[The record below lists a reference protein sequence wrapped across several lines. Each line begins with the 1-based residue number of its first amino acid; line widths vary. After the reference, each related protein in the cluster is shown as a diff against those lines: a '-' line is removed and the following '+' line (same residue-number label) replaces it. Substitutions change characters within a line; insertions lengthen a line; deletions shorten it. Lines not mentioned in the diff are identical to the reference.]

1 MINFKAC
8 PFIFILL
15 IFQSILPAQ
24 VLKVNYDAPEEVG
37 RISSARINEASGMA
51 FSYITDDAFWVHNDS
66 GDGPNLYLIN
76 KSGELLT
83 FGQVSGATSTDWED
97 MASFVLNNK
106 SYLIVGDFGDNA
118 RLRTNYK
125 LYILEEPI
133 YNPSG
138 TNPSTYPV
146 LRTINYQYDNGSQNC
161 ESVGVDVSQGKIILF
176 SKSHDNEVR
185 YVYEIPLSVAPGT
198 ETTTATHIASLSSD
212 DTTAMDISNDGH
224 RAVVLTYKD
233 FAYEFTREDGETW
246 QQAFNQPYNTITMP
260 IGRAGEEAIAY
271 DTNGFDIYTIREG
284 LGSEIYV
291 LTGTEEEDPNSP
303 NKAEFI
309 SQSNVPKVLDK
320 GEVTSVSI
328 TMRNIGTST
337 WTKADLFKLG
347 SVDNED
353 ALGPIRVELDASDAI
368 APNEEK
374 TFTFNITGPNMPGVY
389 DFRWRMIQ
397 ENISWFGERTPKE
410 KVVVLSSNKY
420 LDDCDSKTDWNPG
433 VLQLTSTD
441 IVQGTAALEFNGS
454 NTDEYSKVFTTPYD
468 AMGTRSGTILQFWY
482 YVSDPSKFNAPNQVE
497 ISSSGGSDDNEY
509 NWSLSNL
516 KQGWNFIQLPVSGAS
531 RIGAPNLNA
540 INWFRLYRFKN
551 GPVTTR
557 IDGIQLLGE
566 NVLSVNEYKKKT
578 KIKLYPNPTTEQLF
592 LDVNLED
599 SSEILISIINPL
611 GQNVFEDFIGK
622 MSPKADNKINIP
634 ISQLTPGIYFLNV
647 KINNVTTTKQFVV
660 K

>member
-1 MINFKAC
+1 MINVKAC
-8 PFIFILL
+8 SFIFSLL
-15 IFQSILPAQ
+15 IFQSILCAQ

-37 RISSARINEASGMA
+37 RISSSRINEASGMA

-66 GDGPNLYLIN
+66 GDGPNLYLVN

-83 FGQVSGATSTDWED
+83 LGQVSGATATDWED
-97 MASFVLNNK
+97 MASFVVNNK

-133 YNPSG
+133 YNPLG

-198 ETTTATHIASLSSD
+198 ETTTATRIASLSSD

-260 IGRAGEEAIAY
+260 IGRAGEEAVAY

-303 NKAEFI
+303 NKAEFV
-309 SQSNVPKVLDK
+309 SQSNIPKVLDK
-320 GEVTSVSI
+320 GEVMSVSI

-347 SVDNED
+347 SVDDKD
-353 ALGPIRVELDASDAI
+353 ALGLIRVELEASDAI

-374 TFTFNITGPNMPGVY
+374 TFTFNITGTNIPGVY

-410 KVVVLSSNKY
+410 KIVVLSSNKY
-420 LDDCDSKTDWNPG
+420 LDDCDSKIDWNPG

-454 NTDEYSKVFTTPYD
+454 NTDEFSKVFTTPYD
-468 AMGTRSGTILQFWY
+468 AMGTRSGTVLQFWY
-482 YVSDPSKFNAPNQVE
+482 YVSDPSKFDAPNQVE
-497 ISSSGGSDDNEY
+497 ISSSGGPDTDEY

-516 KQGWNFIQLPVSGAS
+516 KAGWNFIQLPISGAN
-531 RIGAPNLNA
+531 RMGAPNLSA

-551 GPVTTR
+551 GAVTTR
-557 IDGIQLLGE
+557 LDGIQLIGE
-566 NVLSVNEYKKKT
+566 NALSVSDFEKKT
-578 KIKLYPNPTTEQLF
+578 KLRLYPVPANDVLNINLDLQESSHVSLVL
-592 LDVNLED
+592 LDVFGHM
-599 SSEILISIINPL
+599 INI
-611 GQNVFEDFIGK
+611 NF
-622 MSPKADNKINIP
+622 SNKIMAPGNNNIDLP
-634 ISQLTPGIYFLNV
+634 ISQLKSGSYFL
-647 KINNVTTTKQFVV
+647 KININNSITTKQFVI